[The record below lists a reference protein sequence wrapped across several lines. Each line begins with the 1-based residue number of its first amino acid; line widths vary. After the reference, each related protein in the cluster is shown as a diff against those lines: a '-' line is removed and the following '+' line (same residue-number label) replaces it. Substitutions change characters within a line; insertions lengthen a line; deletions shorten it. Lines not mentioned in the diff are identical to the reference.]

1 MERGRGTAAEGDR
14 ERQKGIRH
22 RLRGSEGQIKR
33 DRPTDIAR
41 DRHWGGGGGRLGQA
55 QGEGERDRKTHRDK

>member
-33 DRPTDIAR
+33 DRPNTRNSYTRQTVKGA
-41 DRHWGGGGGRLGQA
+41 DRVAGRQ
-55 QGEGERDRKTHRDK
+55 K